1 MSFKRDDINAPI
13 YGVNR
18 DFDLSRPIYDRHI
31 DDDELLSDFGDGGHR
46 LKDSKEDFRP
56 TF

>member
-1 MSFKRDDINAPI
+1 
-13 YGVNR
+13 VNR

-31 DDDELLSDFGDGGHR
+31 DDDELLSDFGDRSGGGGHR
-46 LKDSKEDFRP
+46 LKDSKEEFRP

>member
-1 MSFKRDDINAPI
+1 MNAPI

-18 DFDLSRPIYDRHI
+18 DFNLSRPIYDRHL
-31 DDDELLSDFGDGGHR
+31 DDDELLSDFRDTGSGHR
-46 LKDSKEDFRP
+46 LKDSQEDFRP